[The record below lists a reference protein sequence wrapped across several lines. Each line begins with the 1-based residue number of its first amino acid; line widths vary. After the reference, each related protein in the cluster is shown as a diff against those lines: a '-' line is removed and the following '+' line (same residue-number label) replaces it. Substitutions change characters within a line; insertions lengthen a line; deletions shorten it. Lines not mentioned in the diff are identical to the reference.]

1 VVGNKEPRA
10 TFSFFLSLGRWNW
23 REGLREDGNSTGAG
37 TCGEVIRVLVESV
50 YERDYWCV

>member
-1 VVGNKEPRA
+1 MVGNKEPRA

>member
-1 VVGNKEPRA
+1 MVRNEEPRA
-10 TFSFFLSLGRWNW
+10 TFSFFLCLGRWNW